1 MPNEQLWRI
10 LKERELYTKSYTD
23 FEQQFAAPEQQ
34 AKLHA
39 AVVQQGLYTKDLPSF
54 QQQFFTA
61 PEKKNLSPS
70 SGGGTFDYGAPG
82 ATNAPVAA
90 TNWLDPT
97 KSQGQPATA
106 SNTPATTEQ
115 PSVSPWDIGADK
127 NASKITTPP
136 TSYLGPVTGK
146 TTKDAT
152 DQIEYQKKIQQDYSL
167 LRLREERGGDY
178 EATGDEI
185 ALRNNK
191 NADELKKELA
201 GGTPFERLINGT
213 GEGTLRQYEW
223 ELTALQK
230 DASQAT
236 EALESIDRSILSKFG
251 DDAFQKQEALIG
263 QINALQ
269 KELETIGADPSTATS
284 EARMQEYNDKA
295 FQYGEMLKMS
305 EAFSED
311 PMVKERDAIARIV
324 NRNMDKA
331 QSLLVQDKFK
341 PLKRLLQYQ
350 TAAQTVQ
357 DAASKPLT
365 ESPFGAQYY
374 GGQIG
379 IKSLGRLAA
388 GIGTLMQMAE
398 SLTVGDKK
406 YTTWDVVEDYFRG
419 IQQDTETLLPA
430 PSQWSRPLITDTT
443 TYGDYQIDI
452 DKKKN
457 EIQAVRNKKGQTVD
471 VTFTDQ
477 QKAEILAQETAE
489 KWNPG
494 GLPYKA
500 GSTIADLL
508 WQIAAT
514 RGIGRVL
521 PGQITGNVRST
532 IAVTSSTMGSM
543 AAPLYDEG
551 LKLFD
556 GDKRKASE
564 YALATGTLVGLG
576 ANMFGLESRL
586 AGMGGGFMDD
596 ILAGTKLGK
605 AATPTKRAIE
615 ILKSGGGESFE
626 ETILENAI
634 KNVTLSTFQQSPEMD
649 RKEMVEMAILSFAVG
664 ALFGAGAPIDNEV
677 KSAAMFAA
685 AQNPEAFKREL
696 TAQIDA
702 GNVVV
707 PQVDGKSPEQARDEF
722 VATAANDIQRKVATA
737 SIADDKA
744 VEVLPLVEK
753 LDAAK
758 QELQKA
764 EAAKITP
771 LVEAKKQ
778 EVEAINQQITQAIQ
792 SSPEPE
798 KPAEVSFES
807 AEVPVSDL
815 ENKYVAVAGF
825 YGQVKKRT
833 DGSYYIEDDEF
844 EFELGMGDDIIAP
857 DRVIDNEVS
866 YEDTDAGGQVVL
878 GDETFDI
885 EEEIED
891 DAGNLTALT
900 VIDQSGNERTITD
913 KNIINKVIDGQ
924 LNVDDLTEID
934 IDDLSSQ
941 LPGELND
948 TNDAAVFAVIDS
960 APDELVGAM
969 QGDTASI
976 PAAIEWLDKAMS
988 DLAKVGTDMA
998 QQSYQDFKAIRDEL
1012 ENVAIEEEVTITPSE
1027 QTPEADTDL
1036 EEKTALDL
1044 QLDALE
1050 GQGADADAAIESA
1063 SIQDAM
1069 IDEATQQTAPP
1080 IKDVMEALDLA
1091 IDSIGKRF
1099 LSRGEKMTDE
1109 QLESS
1114 LASQSFTDRLP
1125 GVMVEVHAGRVTFR
1139 GGFGEIDFGI
1149 KETAP
1154 IFRRLFD
1161 IKRPSAKERTQVKHI
1176 VKNLKEESVTDEI
1189 AVGFANGV
1197 RISEVNFN
1205 EHSDPNYLKDN
1216 PAIRFHFVSKK
1227 GNTKI
1232 DVWAAQLADK
1242 WNMDEQDVIQQIV
1255 DFAVHQSTGDYLRGR
1270 IADQQA
1276 GHKLD
1281 PMFDSLTQDEF
1292 DELTDAEAAA
1302 IQPAVIK
1309 ATDDFLSGLTKQE
1322 VSDFENWIL
1331 TNTSEDGSVDFES
1344 MAKFL
1349 RDEDF
1354 ATSFIGLTKETYGAL
1369 TRFIEAARTA
1379 AFGENIGQ
1387 DEASQVAENFEQYKP
1402 QQTPTEKIA
1411 EEQLEAAQKELA
1423 AARSARAAKARDLD
1437 KAIQAD
1443 NADLFGERK
1452 SSSPGMIFDERAD
1465 ASRRSTILT
1474 AYDMRINVAEQN
1486 VKRLQQQLE
1495 AIRASSAEPTL
1506 FDQDHIVK
1514 NGIPIPFAD
1523 KVSKFI
1529 DKFIKQTF
1537 YSKGTLT
1544 TEVFEANQDRVH
1556 SINAVLEKVRQTER
1570 RFKKALKKVHGNN
1583 VTPEILQDLDSALK
1597 NPALV
1602 HGGIVLYRDG
1612 RPVETAIR
1620 ATLRDMRLQVDSLS
1634 GELVALGIAQG
1645 DLAIKILDNQDT
1657 YLTRSYRV
1665 HDDKGWVDTVQ
1676 KLPVWNKA
1684 ITWFKR
1690 NQVAMI
1696 QSLQDATLYYEGMVE
1711 AAMDREQKAVDRQL
1725 NTLPGTNE
1733 RDAAEKAQKKAQDAQ
1748 QFWHRK
1754 IREVEA
1760 RIAEEQV
1767 KYDNPEANLI
1777 AMLNEQQEMMALAG
1791 VAKKGKLGSKD
1802 LGIFKSRKDIPKE
1815 VRELFG
1821 EYEDPI
1827 ANYAKSIY
1835 KQIHLIENAKFLAQ
1849 VEREGLGKFLFTS
1862 PQGENTV
1869 KIAAESSKTM
1879 SPLSGYYTTPE
1890 LAEAFAKFNEPETVP
1905 GWLYPFV
1912 FLTSAAKYSKTI
1924 LSPVTHIRN
1933 FYFNVFFHIANGRIR
1948 GAGAAMKT
1956 AWELVR
1962 EDVDLLSSGNK
1973 AAEARLNH
1981 MIELGLV
1988 GDGATFKEMME
1999 LMNDVRKGWDSFA
2012 SVQFGEKIIEKM
2024 RAVGKTA
2031 EQFYQAEDDFHK
2043 IMAFEMEKA
2052 RYADNWHGKD
2062 FKSLTQQQQQ
2072 EIEKKAASIVLATMP
2087 TYSLIPK
2094 NIQTLRRIPFLG
2106 TFVSFPYETLR
2117 TTKNT
2122 INLGI
2127 EELNDPRTRATG
2139 VSRIL
2144 GIMSA
2149 TAGTFGLSALM
2160 FSQLGFDDE
2169 DEDHL
2174 RWFLPPWTEN
2184 SVIFPVRRNGADISY
2199 IDVTSVIPQG
2209 YILSVFNAVFDE
2221 RKTAAEKSAAVWEA
2235 LSKPFF
2241 SQDMTFKR
2249 ISEAIENRTE
2259 SGKDIAASDDPNHIR
2274 KRLMYAAE
2282 VFVPGAISTGARI
2295 TKSIVNPEL
2304 DYYGRLYPEIEIGT
2318 LVTGVR
2324 VSPINIEGS
2333 FLFKAKALAERA
2345 RDDKQIYYRERN
2357 KQIYKEMPEEEK
2369 IKVLAP
2375 YKEKS
2380 KAAWQVM
2387 YQEAVAVYKAAVKL
2401 GADPEA
2407 LEKHLDGAGFNAGE
2421 REAIRAG
2428 MMIEARYD
2436 DDPEVRRRAKRRRRS
2451 GR

>member
-10 LKERELYTKSYTD
+10 LKERELYTKSYTE
-23 FEQQFAAPEQQ
+23 FEQQFSAPEQQ

-39 AVVQQGLYTKDLPSF
+39 AVVEQGLYTKDLPSF
-54 QQQFFTA
+54 QQQFFTN
-61 PEKKNLSPS
+61 PEKKNPSPS
-70 SGGGTFDYGAPG
+70 DGGTGGSFDYGAPG
-82 ATNAPVAA
+82 ATSVPAA
-90 TNWLDPT
+90 GTNWLDPA
-97 KSQGQPATA
+97 KSQGQPVSA
-106 SNTPATTEQ
+106 SNVPAEQ
-115 PSVSPWDIGADK
+115 PNVSPWDIGADK
-127 NASKITTPP
+127 NASKITTSP

-152 DQIEYQKKIQQDYSL
+152 DQIAYQKKIQQDYSL
-167 LRLREERGGDY
+167 LKLREERGGDY

-191 NADELKKELA
+191 NADELKKELT
-201 GGTPFERLINGT
+201 GGSYFERLINNT

-236 EALESIDRSILSKFG
+236 EALESINRSILSKFG

-295 FQYGEMLKMS
+295 FQYGEMLKLS
-305 EAFSED
+305 QAFSED
-311 PMVKERDAIARIV
+311 PMVKEREAIARII
-324 NRNMDKA
+324 NKNIDKA

-350 TAAQTVQ
+350 TSAQALQ

-365 ESPFGAQYY
+365 ESPFGVQYY

-419 IQQDTETLLPA
+419 VQQDTETLLPA

-443 TYGDYQIDI
+443 TYGNYQIDI
-452 DKKKN
+452 DKKKGQ
-457 EIQAVRNKKGQTVD
+457 IQAVRDKKGQVLD

-477 QKAEILAQETAE
+477 QKAEILAQETKE

-514 RGIGRVL
+514 RGIGRLL
-521 PGQITGNVRST
+521 PGQVAGNVRST

-605 AATPTKRAIE
+605 AATPAKRAIE

-649 RKEMVEMAILSFAVG
+649 RKEMVETAILSFAVG
-664 ALFGAGAPIDNEV
+664 ALFGAGAPIDNDV
-677 KSAAMFAA
+677 RSAAMFAA
-685 AQNPEAFKREL
+685 AQNPEGFKREL

-707 PQVDGKSPEQARDEF
+707 PQVDGKDAEQAKAEF
-722 VATAANDIQRKVATA
+722 VATAVNDIQRKVATA

-764 EAAKITP
+764 EAAKVIP

-778 EVEAINQQITQAIQ
+778 EVEVINQQITQAIQ
-792 SSPEPE
+792 AESEPFTQAEPE
-798 KPAEVSFES
+798 SVEA
-807 AEVPVSDL
+807 VPVSQL
-815 ENKYVAVAGF
+815 EGKYVSVSGF
-825 YGQVKKRT
+825 YGPVMKRE

-844 EFELGMGDDIIAP
+844 EFELGMGDEVVAP
-857 DRVIDNEVS
+857 DRVIDDQIS
-866 YEDTDAGGQVVL
+866 FQDTEIGGQVIL

-885 EEEIED
+885 EQEIED

-900 VIDQSGNERTITD
+900 VVDQSGNERTITD
-913 KNIINKVIDGQ
+913 KNIINKVVDAQSNI
-924 LNVDDLTEID
+924 DDLTEID

-948 TNDAAVFAVIDS
+948 SNDAAVFAVIDS

-969 QGDTASI
+969 QGDVASI
-976 PAAIEWLDKAMS
+976 PVAIEWLDSAMS

-1012 ENVAIEEEVTITPSE
+1012 ENVAIEEEATIASSE
-1027 QTPEADTDL
+1027 QTPETDTEL

-1050 GQGADADAAIESA
+1050 GQGPDADAAIESA

-1080 IKDVMEALDLA
+1080 IKDVMEALDVA
-1091 IDSIGKRF
+1091 IDSIGRRF
-1099 LSRGEKMTDE
+1099 LNKGEKMTDE
-1109 QLESS
+1109 QLESL

-1125 GVMVEVHAGRVTFR
+1125 GVMVEVYGGRVTLR
-1139 GGFGEIDFGI
+1139 GSFGDIDFGI

-1161 IKRPSAKERTQVKHI
+1161 IKRPTVKERTQIKHI
-1176 VKNLKEESVTDEI
+1176 VKKLRLESLTDEI
-1189 AVGFANGV
+1189 AVGFASGV
-1197 RISEVNFN
+1197 RISEANFN

-1227 GNTKI
+1227 GNTKV

-1242 WNMDEQDVIQQIV
+1242 WGIDEQDVIQQIV
-1255 DFAVHQSTGDYLRGR
+1255 DFAVYQSTGDYLRGR

-1292 DELTDAEAAA
+1292 DELTDEEAAA

-1309 ATDDFLSGLTKQE
+1309 ATDDFLAGLTKQE
-1322 VSDFENWIL
+1322 VNDFETWIF
-1331 TNTSEDGSVDFES
+1331 TNTREDGSVDFES

-1369 TRFIEAARTA
+1369 TRFIEAARAA
-1379 AFGENIGQ
+1379 AFGENIDQ
-1387 DEASQVAENFEQYKP
+1387 DEASQVAEDFEQYKP

-1411 EEQLEAAQKELA
+1411 EEQLNAAQKELA

-1452 SSSPGMIFDERAD
+1452 SVVPGMIFDERAD
-1465 ASRRSTILT
+1465 ASRRSTIL
-1474 AYDMRINVAEQN
+1474 APFDMRINVAEQN

-1495 AIRASSAEPTL
+1495 SIRASSAEPTL
-1506 FDQDHIVK
+1506 FDQDHIIK

-1523 KVSKFI
+1523 KASKFI

-1570 RFKKALKKVHGNN
+1570 RFKKALSKVHGKNI
-1583 VTPEILQDLDSALK
+1583 TPEILQDLDAALK

-1665 HDDKGWVDTVQ
+1665 HDDKGWIDTVQ

-1684 ITWFKR
+1684 VTWFKR

-1696 QSLQDATLYYEGMVE
+1696 QSLQDATLYYEGMVD
-1711 AAMDREQKAVDRQL
+1711 AAMDREQKAIDRQL

-1733 RDAAEKAQKKAQDAQ
+1733 RAAAEKAQKKAQDAQ
-1748 QFWHRK
+1748 QFWHGK

-1760 RIAEEQV
+1760 RIREEQV

-1777 AMLNEQQEMMALAG
+1777 AMLNEQQETMALAG

-1802 LGIFKSRKDIPKE
+1802 FGIFKSRKDIPKE
-1815 VRELFG
+1815 VRDLFG

-1890 LAEAFAKFNEPETVP
+1890 LAEAFARFNEPETVP

-1962 EDVDLLSSGNK
+1962 EDVDLLSKGDK
-1973 AAEARLNH
+1973 AAEARLND

-2052 RYADNWHGKD
+2052 RYADNWHGKE

-2139 VSRIL
+2139 ISRIL
-2144 GIMSA
+2144 GVMSA

-2169 DEDHL
+2169 DEDNL

-2221 RKTAAEKSAAVWEA
+2221 RKTATEKSAAVWEA

-2259 SGKDIAASDDPNHIR
+2259 SGKDIAAADDPNHIR
-2274 KRLMYAAE
+2274 KRIIYASE
-2282 VFVPGAISTGARI
+2282 VFVPGVISTGARI

-2324 VSPINIEGS
+2324 VSPMNLEGS
-2333 FLFKAKALAERA
+2333 FIFKAKALAERA

-2357 KQIYKEMPEEEK
+2357 KQIYKDMPEEEK
-2369 IKVLAP
+2369 TKLLAP
-2375 YKEKS
+2375 YKERS

-2387 YQEAVAVYKAAVKL
+2387 YQEVVAVYKAAVKL

-2436 DDPEVRRRAKRRRRS
+2436 DDPEIRRRAKRRRRS
-2451 GR
+2451 NR